1 MSKNIK
7 KEKNLKLFNKFDKVK
22 KKRVMTELLILE
34 SLSNIRVLLTLV
46 CDNLLTLIGSEG
58 IKIEEIKNEKST
70 KFRKSSKVNSK
81 S

>member
-1 MSKNIK
+1 MVK

-22 KKRVMTELLILE
+22 KKRVMTELVVLE

-46 CDNLLTLIGSEG
+46 CDNLLCLIESEG
-58 IKIEEIKNEKST
+58 LKIEDIKDDTEKS
-70 KFRKSSKVNSK
+70 KQKLNKSSKVKSK